1 MARRASVSSSLAF
14 VFTVAL
20 VLPVTSACGSRNVAD
35 AEANKDVKWLAANPT
50 AESVAALGRLADTEE
65 KARTALDAR
74 AAKGDPNAFTAA
86 WAAVT
91 RNAAWG
97 STFLKTSLAD
107 PARAEACATT
117 LPRKDLRLVPFL
129 TDLENAVVR
138 LSAGRRGASVIS
150 GVIASLGELA
160 HEMVKRRLVDPKT
173 RGAMCDGIASPES
186 SGDAKSVLLAVPT
199 EARDDPSCVTA
210 VIEMAATENVVV
222 DWLAVSAEPGLL
234 SIAAKSTM
242 PCPRLAAIWKKALAE
257 RTPDSQAA
265 LVVPLQKSIARCTS
279 AIDPVLGEQL
289 QRSPRARATIVQALD
304 NIGNDLAAMKET
316 CAALKSGVAKNENA
330 ITRERADDEVSR
342 GCL

>member
-1 MARRASVSSSLAF
+1 MSE
-14 VFTVAL
+14 
-20 VLPVTSACGSRNVAD
+20 
-35 AEANKDVKWLAANPT
+35 AETNKDVKWLAENPT
-50 AESVAALGRLADTEE
+50 AESVAALGRLADNDER
-65 KARTALDAR
+65 ARTALDAR
-74 AAKGDPNAFTAA
+74 ASKGDPNAFTAA
-86 WAAVT
+86 WGAVT

-97 STFLKTSLAD
+97 TAFLKSSLAD
-107 PARAEACATT
+107 PTRAEACATA

-150 GVIASLGELA
+150 GVIASLGEPA

-210 VIEMAATENVVV
+210 VIDMAATENVVV

-234 SIAAKSTM
+234 SIAAKSAM

-289 QRSPRARATIVQALD
+289 QKSPRARATIVQALD

-330 ITRERADDEVSR
+330 ITRERADDEIAR